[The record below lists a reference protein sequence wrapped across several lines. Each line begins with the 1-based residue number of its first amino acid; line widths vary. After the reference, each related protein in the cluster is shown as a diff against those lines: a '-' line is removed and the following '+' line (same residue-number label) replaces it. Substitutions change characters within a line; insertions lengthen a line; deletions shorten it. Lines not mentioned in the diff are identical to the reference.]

1 MPQFSYK
8 ARTPEGEPR
17 SGVVEARTVE
27 GAVDTL
33 QRQNLVVTE
42 ISPAAAE
49 PLLARPIAFFTRV
62 KQKDLVIFSRQLST
76 LFQAKVPV
84 AHSLRTLA
92 KETGS
97 QTFRTAITA
106 ILDDVSGGSALSQAM
121 GRHPRVFSRF
131 YLSMVRAGEES
142 GKLEDVFLY
151 LADYLDRSYALTS
164 KARNALIYPAFV
176 FAAMIGVMIVMFV
189 VVIPRLTSIFEEL
202 GQEVPIY
209 TRIIIGFSSFL
220 VEWGFVILLVLAALA
235 VVGWRFI
242 QTERGAY
249 AWDGLKIRLP
259 ILGGLLKKVYLARLS
274 DNLATLIV
282 AGIPIIRALEITAEV
297 VANGVYER
305 IIRAAAEAV
314 KAGNTISTSFD
325 QYAEIP
331 PLVTQ
336 MIRVGEES
344 GRLDFLLKSTASFY
358 QRDVD
363 NLFENFVSLIEPA
376 LIVFLGLGVAFIV
389 AAVLVPLY
397 NLSTIL

>member
-33 QRQNLVVTE
+33 QRQNLVITA
-42 ISPAAAE
+42 ISPAEAQ
-49 PLLARPIAFFTRV
+49 PLWTRPIAFFQRV